1 MPKTGKTLDDLV
13 LVAAAEI
20 SDGDLSRDIP
30 AEQLLVQVWTHE
42 PDAFGL
48 RGYEHKH
55 PDANKLYT
63 KTDGQKGLVA
73 RGLLEKSGERRFRL
87 TRAGLDAALRS
98 ADAPN
103 PELQAKLGR
112 KLQDEMAALIGHPEF
127 QAWLRDNGS
136 PSRFRG
142 AGLFWGI
149 APGTPPDTVYRRVH
163 DVDRL
168 LDEAERLLD
177 QMRQD
182 AIASQ
187 RGKQLFDRTDIARSR
202 EFQRT
207 LKSRF
212 ARELHTLDPEHSY

>member
-1 MPKTGKTLDDLV
+1 MPRSGKTLDDLV

-20 SDGDLSRDIP
+20 TAGDLSKDIA
-30 AEQLLVQVWTHE
+30 AEHLLVQVWNHE
-42 PDAFGL
+42 PEAFGL
-48 RGYEHKH
+48 RGFEQVH

-63 KTDGQKGLVA
+63 KTDGKKGLVA
-73 RGLLEKSGERRFRL
+73 RGLLDKSGERRFRL

-98 ADAPN
+98 EDAPN

-112 KLQDEMAALIGHPEF
+112 KLHEEMATLVSHPEF
-127 QAWLRDNGS
+127 LAWLRDPTS

-149 APGTPPDTVYRRVH
+149 APGTPADTVYTRVH
-163 DVDRL
+163 DIDRL

-177 QMRQD
+177 ATGQT

-187 RGKQLFDRTDIARSR
+187 RGKQLFDRTDILRSR
-202 EFQRT
+202 EFQQT
-207 LKSRF
+207 LKTRF
-212 ARELHTLDPEHSY
+212 ARELHTLDPGHAY